1 MPTKR
6 LQVLLQ
12 QLQEEITQLDES
24 SSDERQRLET
34 LVGEIEA
41 TLDQDSVDQHATLLD
56 NLRAKLI
63 ETESDH
69 PTASGV
75 VRRLMQTLGDMG
87 I

>member
-1 MPTKR
+1 MPTKH
-6 LQVLLQ
+6 LQALLQ
-12 QLQEEITQLDES
+12 QLQEEIAQLDES
-24 SSDERQRLET
+24 SPDEKQRLEQLVNDIEST
-34 LVGEIEA
+34 LGQETAE
-41 TLDQDSVDQHATLLD
+41 QHATMLD
-56 NLRAKLI
+56 GVRAKLI

>member
-6 LQVLLQ
+6 LQALLQ

-34 LVGEIEA
+34 LVSEIEA
-41 TLDQDSVDQHATLLD
+41 TLDQDSAEQHATLLD

-63 ETESDH
+63 ETEADH

>member
-6 LQVLLQ
+6 LQALLQ

-24 SSDERQRLET
+24 GSDERQRLET
-34 LVGEIEA
+34 LVHEIEI
-41 TLDQDSVDQHATLLD
+41 TLDQDSADQHATLLD

-63 ETESDH
+63 ETETDH
-69 PTASGV
+69 PTVSGV

>member
-6 LQVLLQ
+6 LQMLLQ

-24 SSDERQRLET
+24 SADERQRLET
-34 LVGEIEA
+34 LFGEIEA
-41 TLDQDSVDQHATLLD
+41 ALDQDTAEQHATLLD
-56 NLRAKLI
+56 NLKAKLV
-63 ETESDH
+63 ETESEH

>member
-6 LQVLLQ
+6 LQALLQ
-12 QLQEEITQLDES
+12 QLQEEIAQMDES
-24 SSDERQRLET
+24 SLAEKQRLEV
-34 LVGEIEA
+34 LVGEVEA
-41 TLDQDSVDQHATLLD
+41 ALEQESVDQHASLLD
-56 NLRAKLI
+56 NFRVKLL

-69 PTASGV
+69 PTASGI

>member
-6 LQVLLQ
+6 LQALLQ
-12 QLQEEITQLDES
+12 QLQEEIAQLDES
-24 SSDERQRLET
+24 SPDEKQRLEQ
-34 LVGEIEA
+34 LVSDIESA
-41 TLDQDSVDQHATLLD
+41 LGQETAEQHATMLD
-56 NLRAKLI
+56 GLRAKLI

>member
-6 LQVLLQ
+6 LQALLQ
-12 QLQEEITQLDES
+12 QLQEEIAQLDETS
-24 SSDERQRLET
+24 LDEKQRLEQLVSDIELT
-34 LVGEIEA
+34 LAQETSE
-41 TLDQDSVDQHATLLD
+41 QHATMLD
-56 NLRAKLI
+56 SLRAKLI

-75 VRRLMQTLGDMG
+75 ARRLMQTLGDMG

>member
-6 LQVLLQ
+6 LQALLQ

-24 SSDERQRLET
+24 SLDEKQRLEQLVTDIEST
-34 LVGEIEA
+34 LEQETVE
-41 TLDQDSVDQHATLLD
+41 QHATMLD
-56 NLRAKLI
+56 SLRVKLI